1 MRMNKAFAPEQKI
14 TRHGNAAWLLLL
26 YAGMVWVGG
35 CATRRTEVK
44 PVVNFVTPVRPVLP
58 PSTETELEPPPDFQ
72 SPPPLE
78 APEIAQD
85 SEQPAKPHVVAP
97 TAPEP
102 AETDKPVPTI
112 APEVTTEE
120 MITAKAAT
128 QHSLDIAEKG
138 LTMAQGKKLNPTQA
152 DLASK
157 VRGFADNA
165 REAMRSGDWERAKN
179 LAKKAELLSQQLT
192 ASL

>member
-1 MRMNKAFAPEQKI
+1 M
-14 TRHGNAAWLLLL
+14 HGKVARLLLFC
-26 YAGMVWVGG
+26 ACMVWVGG
-35 CATRRTEVK
+35 CATRRTADR
-44 PVVNFVTPVRPVLP
+44 PVVNFVAPVRPVIP
-58 PSTETELEPPPDFQ
+58 RSTETELQPPPDLQ
-72 SPPPLE
+72 SSPPE
-78 APEIAQD
+78 APQVAQET
-85 SEQPAKPHVVAP
+85 EQPAKPHVVTPA
-97 TAPEP
+97 APEP
-102 AETDKPVPTI
+102 TETDKPVPTI

-120 MITAKAAT
+120 MVTAKAAT

-138 LTMAQGKKLNPTQA
+138 LTMAQGKKLDATQA